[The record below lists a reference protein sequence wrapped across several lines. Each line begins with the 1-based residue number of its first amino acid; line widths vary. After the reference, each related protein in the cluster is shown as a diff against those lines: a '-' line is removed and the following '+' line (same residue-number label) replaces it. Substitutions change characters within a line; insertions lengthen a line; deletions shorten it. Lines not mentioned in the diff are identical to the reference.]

1 MTWLVGAKH
10 FSTVVPSK
18 NASPLL
24 VDQFIDL
31 LHNSGEV
38 TSVSDQVTLSAYA
51 DEIRELIKHDR
62 NDEAIAIC
70 KHILRFYPKHI
81 DSARQMAEALLEKGD
96 LDGAQDL
103 FRRVLS
109 ADPENVIAYVGLAA
123 IFEEKQLMD
132 EALWHMERA
141 FELSPSHS
149 EIHRELLRL
158 HGINTPRQKARLK
171 LTPGALARLYAHQGL
186 LAQATQELRALVAG
200 DPTRLD
206 ARTALAEMLW
216 RTGHIHE
223 AAQVAQDLLSPLPYC
238 LKANLILGT
247 AWKESGLPESEA
259 YLQRAQ
265 SLDPASKLAQN
276 LLGARAPFALA
287 DPTVPRFVEGT
298 SPAPMIE
305 RIAPVETPIAFEE
318 PAAPIE
324 EPIALSEAAPEER
337 IEIGPTPKPDLPV
350 TSLPP
355 WLRRDVTDATAL
367 TDLAAL
373 PPVKPAV
380 AQEGTTLPPWISPTQ
395 ETRVEEPVASQ
406 DAWTREIE
414 TETRVEEPV
423 ASQDAWTREIE
434 TETRVEEPVAS
445 QDAWTRELETRVEE
459 PVASQDAWT
468 RELETRVE
476 EPVASQDAWTRELE
490 TEPRVEEPVASQD
503 AWTREL
509 ETEPRVEEPVASQE
523 SRERE
528 IETRIEEPVASLE
541 SWARQIETEAVAPE
555 ARAAESAEELPAWM
569 TQLQEPA
576 IAAPD
581 ARAEKSSDE
590 LPAWLSQDQPS
601 APRVEEP
608 VASLDS
614 ETMQTQEPEAAA
626 PFVIAPEEEK
636 PFAREEPPIETPA
649 EPLPAETIRAEE
661 SLSERFARWRA
672 AREAV
677 VEPRAEIAPEARAEI
692 SEPAP
697 PVVEPAPPSA
707 RAPQPPRQPK
717 GYSHLAKAREHRDAN
732 RAEDALR
739 EYAWVIQH
747 APRLVGEVVS
757 DLEAL
762 VRRAGVPHDAHRVL
776 GDAYTRV
783 GRLADALERYRFLYD
798 RVSESPAS

>member
-1 MTWLVGAKH
+1 
-10 FSTVVPSK
+10 
-18 NASPLL
+18 
-24 VDQFIDL
+24 
-31 LHNSGEV
+31 
-38 TSVSDQVTLSAYA
+38 VSDQVTLSAYA

-70 KHILRFYPKHI
+70 KHILRFYPKCI
-81 DSARQMAEALLEKGD
+81 DGVRQMAEALLEKGD

-123 IFEEKQLMD
+123 IFEEKQLTD

-158 HGINTPRQKARLK
+158 HGINSPRQKARLK

-223 AAQVAQDLLSPLPYC
+223 AAQVAQDLLGPLPYC

-265 SLDPASKLAQN
+265 SLDPASKLAQS
-276 LLGARAPFALA
+276 LLGARAPFTRA
-287 DPTVPRFVEGT
+287 DPTIPRYVPGAT
-298 SPAPMIE
+298 PAPMVE
-305 RIAPVETPIAFEE
+305 RIAPLETPIAFEE
-318 PAAPIE
+318 PAAPVE
-324 EPIALSEAAPEER
+324 EPVALSEAAPEER

-355 WLRRDVTDATAL
+355 WLRRDVTDASAL
-367 TDLAAL
+367 TDLSAL

-395 ETRVEEPVASQ
+395 ETRVEEPVASQNAWTREIETETRVEEPVASQ

-445 QDAWTRELETRVEE
+445 QESWTREIETETRVEE
-459 PVASQDAWT
+459 PVASQES
-468 RELETRVE
+468 RE
-476 EPVASQDAWTRELE
+476 REIE
-490 TEPRVEEPVASQD
+490 TE
-503 AWTREL
+503 T
-509 ETEPRVEEPVASQE
+509 RVEEPVASQE

-541 SWARQIETEAVAPE
+541 SWARQIETETVAPE

-672 AREAV
+672 AREGV
-677 VEPRAEIAPEARAEI
+677 SEPREEIAPEARAEI

-747 APRLVGEVVS
+747 APRLVGDVVS

>member
-1 MTWLVGAKH
+1 
-10 FSTVVPSK
+10 
-18 NASPLL
+18 
-24 VDQFIDL
+24 
-31 LHNSGEV
+31 
-38 TSVSDQVTLSAYA
+38 
-51 DEIRELIKHDR
+51 
-62 NDEAIAIC
+62 
-70 KHILRFYPKHI
+70 
-81 DSARQMAEALLEKGD
+81 MAEALLEKGD

>member
-1 MTWLVGAKH
+1 M
-10 FSTVVPSK
+10 
-18 NASPLL
+18 
-24 VDQFIDL
+24 
-31 LHNSGEV
+31 
-38 TSVSDQVTLSAYA
+38 SDQVTLSAYA

-70 KHILRFYPKHI
+70 KHILRFYPKCI
-81 DSARQMAEALLEKGD
+81 DGVRQMAEALLEKGD

-123 IFEEKQLMD
+123 IFEEKQLTD

-141 FELSPSHS
+141 FELSPTHS
-149 EIHRELLRL
+149 EIHREMLRL
-158 HGINTPRQKARLK
+158 HGINSPRQKARLK

-223 AAQVAQDLLSPLPYC
+223 AAQIAQDLLGPLPYC

-265 SLDPASKLAQN
+265 SLDPTSKLAQS
-276 LLGARAPFALA
+276 LLGARAPFALV
-287 DPTVPRFVEGT
+287 DPTVPRYVESAT
-298 SPAPMIE
+298 RAPMEE
-305 RIAPVETPIAFEE
+305 RIAPVETPISFIEE
-318 PAAPIE
+318 PAAPVE
-324 EPIALSEAAPEER
+324 EPIAIGDAAPEER

-367 TDLAAL
+367 TDLSTL

-380 AQEGTTLPPWISPTQ
+380 AQEAGTLPPWISQTQ
-395 ETRVEEPVASQ
+395 EPRVEEPIASRDSWASQLETETVAPETRVEEPVASL
-406 DAWTREIE
+406 DSW
-414 TETRVEEPV
+414 
-423 ASQDAWTREIE
+423 ASQLDKPE
-434 TETRVEEPVAS
+434 T
-445 QDAWTRELETRVEE
+445 
-459 PVASQDAWT
+459 
-468 RELETRVE
+468 
-476 EPVASQDAWTRELE
+476 
-490 TEPRVEEPVASQD
+490 
-503 AWTREL
+503 
-509 ETEPRVEEPVASQE
+509 
-523 SRERE
+523 
-528 IETRIEEPVASLE
+528 
-541 SWARQIETEAVAPE
+541 VAPE
-555 ARAAESAEELPAWM
+555 SHAAESVEELPAWM

-576 IAAPD
+576 IAAPES
-581 ARAEKSSDE
+581 RVEESSDE
-590 LPAWLSQDQPS
+590 LPAWLSQAQET
-601 APRVEEP
+601 APRLEEP

-614 ETMQTQEPEAAA
+614 GTLQTQEPEAAA
-626 PFVIAPEEEK
+626 PFAMTPEEEK
-636 PFAREEPPIETPA
+636 SFVRDEPQPEPPA

-661 SLSERFARWRA
+661 SLAERFARWRA

-677 VEPRAEIAPEARAEI
+677 GETREEIAPEARAEM
-692 SEPAP
+692 P
-697 PVVEPAPPSA
+697 VEPALEKPVEQIA
-707 RAPQPPRQPK
+707 RAPKPPRQPK

-739 EYAWVIQH
+739 EYDWVIQH
-747 APRLVGEVVS
+747 APRLIGEVVS

-798 RVSESPAS
+798 RVSESPEA

>member
-1 MTWLVGAKH
+1 M
-10 FSTVVPSK
+10 
-18 NASPLL
+18 
-24 VDQFIDL
+24 
-31 LHNSGEV
+31 
-38 TSVSDQVTLSAYA
+38 SDQVTLSAYA

-259 YLQRAQ
+259 YLKRAQ

-373 PPVKPAV
+373 PPVKPA
-380 AQEGTTLPPWISPTQ
+380 
-395 ETRVEEPVASQ
+395 
-406 DAWTREIE
+406 
-414 TETRVEEPV
+414 
-423 ASQDAWTREIE
+423 
-434 TETRVEEPVAS
+434 
-445 QDAWTRELETRVEE
+445 
-459 PVASQDAWT
+459 
-468 RELETRVE
+468 
-476 EPVASQDAWTRELE
+476 
-490 TEPRVEEPVASQD
+490 
-503 AWTREL
+503 
-509 ETEPRVEEPVASQE
+509 
-523 SRERE
+523 
-528 IETRIEEPVASLE
+528 
-541 SWARQIETEAVAPE
+541 E
-555 ARAAESAEELPAWM
+555 ARL
-569 TQLQEPA
+569 
-576 IAAPD
+576 
-581 ARAEKSSDE
+581 
-590 LPAWLSQDQPS
+590 
-601 APRVEEP
+601 
-608 VASLDS
+608 
-614 ETMQTQEPEAAA
+614 
-626 PFVIAPEEEK
+626 
-636 PFAREEPPIETPA
+636 
-649 EPLPAETIRAEE
+649 
-661 SLSERFARWRA
+661 
-672 AREAV
+672 
-677 VEPRAEIAPEARAEI
+677 
-692 SEPAP
+692 
-697 PVVEPAPPSA
+697 
-707 RAPQPPRQPK
+707 
-717 GYSHLAKAREHRDAN
+717 N
-732 RAEDALR
+732 R
-739 EYAWVIQH
+739 
-747 APRLVGEVVS
+747 
-757 DLEAL
+757 
-762 VRRAGVPHDAHRVL
+762 
-776 GDAYTRV
+776 
-783 GRLADALERYRFLYD
+783 
-798 RVSESPAS
+798 